1 MKRTLVLLMSSLLLL
16 SAVSIAVAKDREP
29 RIENFSE
36 SKPLD
41 GVKSA
46 EIRVELGLAEFTLK
60 AGASKTLAQFDAIY
74 DARYTKPS
82 FDYERDGDRAFV
94 LIETKDVKKWKH
106 KDEDRQE
113 AEYRVYLSP
122 EPEIDLKCEVG
133 LGDNELD
140 LTGLK
145 MNRVDLE
152 SGLAETDIIVAKPN
166 SIRTKEIEIES
177 GLGEL
182 NTDHLGNLRFDRL
195 SLEGGLGSSNLDLR
209 GFEGEGEVVIAV
221 GMGDCTL
228 ILPESV
234 GVRLIHE
241 ESFMSSVD
249 TRGFVKVDDDR
260 YESQDY
266 DSKESHLL
274 IELEVG
280 MGSVDIEWRN

>member
-1 MKRTLVLLMSSLLLL
+1 MKRALVLLLSGLLVI
-16 SAVSIAVAKDREP
+16 SVMSIAIAKDREP
-29 RIENFSE
+29 RIENYSE
-36 SKPLD
+36 SAPLD

-46 EIRVELGLAEFTLK
+46 EVTVELGLAEFTLK
-60 AGASKTLAQFDAIY
+60 AGDPKTLAQFDAIY
-74 DARYTKPS
+74 DARYTQPDFK
-82 FDYERDGDRAFV
+82 YERDGDRAFV
-94 LIETKDVKKWKH
+94 LIETKDVKKWKR
-106 KDEDRQE
+106 KEEDRQE

-122 EPEIDLKCEVG
+122 EPELDIKCEVG

-145 MNRVDLE
+145 VNRVDLE

-166 SIRTKEIEIES
+166 SIRTRVIKIES

-195 SLEGGLGSSNLDLR
+195 SLEGGLGSSDLDLR
-209 GFEGEGEVVIAV
+209 GFEGEGEVVISV

-249 TRGFVKVDDDR
+249 TRGFTKVGGDR
-260 YESQDY
+260 YESQGY

-280 MGSVDIEWRN
+280 MGTVDIEWRN

>member
-1 MKRTLVLLMSSLLLL
+1 MKRLLILLLSSLLLF
-16 SAVSIAVAKDREP
+16 SAMSVAFARDREP
-29 RIENFSE
+29 RIENYSE
-36 SKPLD
+36 SSPLD

-46 EIRVELGLAEFTLK
+46 EVTVELGLAEFTLK
-60 AGASKTLAQFDAIY
+60 SGDPKTLAQFDAIY
-74 DARYTKPS
+74 DARFTQPS
-82 FDYERDGDRAFV
+82 FSVERNGDRAYV
-94 LIETKDVKKWKH
+94 LIETRDVKKWKH

-122 EPEIDLKCEVG
+122 DPEIDLKCEVG

-145 MNRVDLE
+145 INRLNLE
-152 SGLAETDIIVAKPN
+152 SGLAETDIIVANPN
-166 SIRTKEIEIES
+166 AIRTKEVSIES

-182 NTDHLGNLRFDRL
+182 NTDHLGNLKFDRL
-195 SLEGGLGSSNLDLR
+195 SLEGGLGSCDLDLR
-209 GFEGEGEVVIAV
+209 GFEGDAEVVISV
-221 GMGDCTL
+221 GMGDCNL

-234 GVRLIHE
+234 GVRLVYE

-249 TRGFVKVDDDR
+249 TRGFMKIDDDR
-260 YESQDY
+260 YESKDY
-266 DSKESHLL
+266 DSKDSHLL